1 MITRFE
7 RFLVSLSGITRS
19 WHKIAA
25 TELKKYGLKGTY
37 AIYLV
42 TMLRYPEGVTSASL
56 SDICDRNKA
65 DVSRSISELEKKG
78 LLSREDNRS
87 KYRVLIKLTDE
98 GREIA
103 EEVKR
108 SSNIAVEIAGL
119 GISEEKRQIFYDT
132 MELISSNLQNLSKK
146 GIPK

>member
-25 TELKKYGLKGTY
+25 SELKKFGLKGTH
-37 AIYLV
+37 AIYFV
-42 TMLRYPEGVTSASL
+42 TLLRYPEGITSASL
-56 SDICDRNKA
+56 SEICDRNKA
-65 DVSRSISELEKKG
+65 DVSRSVSELEKKG
-78 LLSREDNRS
+78 LICREGGEN
-87 KYRVLIKLTDE
+87 KYRVLIRLTDE
-98 GREIA
+98 GRDIA
-103 EEVKR
+103 EEIKR
-108 SSNIAVEIAGL
+108 SANIAVEIAGMGL
-119 GISEEKRQIFYDT
+119 PEERRQIFYDT